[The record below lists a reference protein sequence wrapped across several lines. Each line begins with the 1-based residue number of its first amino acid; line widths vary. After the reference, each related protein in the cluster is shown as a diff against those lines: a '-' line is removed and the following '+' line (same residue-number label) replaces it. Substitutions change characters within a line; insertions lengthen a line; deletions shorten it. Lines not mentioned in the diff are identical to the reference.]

1 MGSLK
6 PGVNYIYE
14 HANGVTYA
22 REFGSDP
29 NSRKVIGYDYNS
41 QEQNAIQK
49 AFENSIHSEDEESRK
64 WRKRYEDEALWQDI
78 RITAETHPSL
88 LKILDNAIIMYRLI
102 KNNPA

>member
-6 PGVNYIYE
+6 PGAIYVYE

-22 REFGSDP
+22 REIGSDP
-29 NSRKVIGYDYNS
+29 NTRKVIGYMYNP
-41 QEQNAIQK
+41 EQH
-49 AFENSIHSEDEESRK
+49 AFQNSIHSEDEESRK
-64 WRKRYEDEALWQDI
+64 WRKKQEDEMLWEDI
-78 RITAETHPSL
+78 RKTAETHPSL

>member
-14 HANGVTYA
+14 HANGVTYS

-29 NSRKVIGYDYNS
+29 NTRKVIGYS
-41 QEQNAIQK
+41 LEQQAVNQ
-49 AFENSIHSEDEESRK
+49 AFQNSIHSEDEESRK
-64 WRKRYEDEALWQDI
+64 WRKKYEDEALWQDI
-78 RITAETHPSL
+78 RQTAETHPSL